1 MAKSPQS
8 FEKRQRERRKQMKRK
23 EKLERRYERSAEK
36 KQTKES
42 GDAPDDDRQKLEG
55 DDDEGLRWTGE
66 EEVVEEDEE
75 DEGSQGAEAGKRR
88 ENR

>member
-1 MAKSPQS
+1 
-8 FEKRQRERRKQMKRK
+8 MKRK
-23 EKLERRYERSAEK
+23 EKLERRYERNAEK
-36 KQTKES
+36 KQAKES

-66 EEVVEEDEE
+66 EEMVEEDEVDE
-75 DEGSQGAEAGKRR
+75 DSQGAEAGQQR

>member
-1 MAKSPQS
+1 
-8 FEKRQRERRKQMKRK
+8 MKRK

-36 KQTKES
+36 KQAKES
-42 GDAPDDDRQKLEG
+42 GDAPDDRQNLEG

-75 DEGSQGAEAGKRR
+75 DEDSQGADAGQRR